1 MRGGADN
8 SEIFTTYSGTVPG
21 DAMDAIIPSS
31 SGDSFD
37 VEWQVN
43 DDGELTK
50 ATMEG
55 VFYPQTDPMT
65 YTVEFATTAAEGHHR
80 PGPEVSG
87 AAGQVEVSR
96 TSRVLLAMAAVAVA
110 FAAADT
116 YVVVLALPDMMTGVG
131 VPIDQL
137 QRAAPIVS
145 GFLLGYVAMLPLI
158 GRIADLRGRVPVL
171 VMALVLFALGSLIT
185 TLAYD
190 MPSIVAGRFLQGVG
204 GGGLVPATLALVAD
218 LYPVERRGIPLGV
231 VSAVQEIGSVLGPLF
246 GAAVLAVSDWRAI
259 FAINLAVG
267 LVLAAAIRALA
278 PRPTGGRRAA
288 GRAGSRHRRR
298 PPPPRHLRR
307 RRRRLPPTPGP
318 DARPDVGPALHPL
331 RRRRPLADTDRHDR
345 GRRTPAAPRLVL
357 VRTATAARPPGLVRV
372 LVEADLV
379 GALLLALALGGVIL
393 AFATADPKIEV
404 FSPRGRWYLLGAVVA
419 ATAFVWHVRR
429 AANPL
434 VPRGALRRT
443 PAWGALLVSFFVGAA
458 LIAALID
465 IPLFARTTVYP
476 DDQLPAALVLVRFLL
491 ALPVGAVAGGYLIRF
506 LSPGVVT
513 AVGMLMAAAA
523 FVLMT
528 RWGLTTLEEP
538 VANVALVVGGLGFGL
553 ALAPVNAALL
563 AFTDDDV
570 HGVATA
576 FVVVSRMVGMLIGIS
591 ALTTIGLRRYYAEQK
606 VALLSRSSATAGA
619 GARRSDL
626 LRVAGIAQEHAVFW
640 GPPGCAA
647 VAAVLALGSCG
658 PPQPVTAESHD
669 HSWLGSEPWPTSTT
683 SSTPTGSTP
692 GTSSTP
698 DSTASPTPASRWSR
712 AWTRASIRCACW
724 ACPPATPRSSA
735 TPAGASRRRRSRRWC
750 SASTAR
756 GRAHPRRP
764 PHPLRDGHSHPGGA
778 ARAGGGRPARTPW
791 QGLGVIAD
799 QRDALARRR
808 RCAPTR

>member
-1 MRGGADN
+1 V
-8 SEIFTTYSGTVPG
+8 SGTVSEP
-21 DAMDAIIPSS
+21 A
-31 SGDSFD
+31 
-37 VEWQVN
+37 
-43 DDGELTK
+43 
-50 ATMEG
+50 
-55 VFYPQTDPMT
+55 
-65 YTVEFATTAAEGHHR
+65 
-80 PGPEVSG
+80 
-87 AAGQVEVSR
+87 VSR
-96 TSRVLLAMAAVAVA
+96 TSRLLLAMAAVAVA

-171 VMALVLFALGSLIT
+171 VMALVLFAVGSLVT

-218 LYPVERRGIPLGV
+218 LYPVERRGVPLGV

-278 PRPTGGRRAA
+278 PRDT
-288 GRAGSRHRRR
+288 
-298 PPPPRHLRR
+298 LTTRR
-307 RRRRLPPTPGP
+307 RRGVDPVGLLLLLATFAGGAVVFVRPTALMRDLTWGRLFVPFAGDGRWLTPIG
-318 DARPDVGPALHPL
+318 AITVALLVLLLAWCWFAP
-331 RRRRPLADTDRHDR
+331 RPLLDLR
-345 GRRTPAAPRLVL
+345 GWLA
-357 VRTATAARPPGLVRV
+357 V

-379 GALLLALALGGVIL
+379 GALLLAVALGGVIL
-393 AFATADPKIEV
+393 AFATADPKVEV
-404 FSPRGRWYLLGAVVA
+404 FSPRGRWYLLGALVA
-419 ATAFVWHVRR
+419 GCAFAWHVRR

-434 VPRGALRRT
+434 VPRGALHRT

-491 ALPVGAVAGGYLIRF
+491 ALPVGAVAGGYLIRS

-513 AVGMLMAAAA
+513 AIGMLMAAAG

-528 RWGLTTLEEP
+528 RWGLTTIEEP
-538 VANVALVVGGLGFGL
+538 IANLALVTGGLGFGL

-570 HGVATA
+570 HGVASA
-576 FVVVSRMVGMLIGIS
+576 FVVVSRMVGMLVGVS
-591 ALTTIGLRRYYAEQK
+591 ALTTIGLRRYYSEQLAIPPVQEVCDGK
-606 VALLSRSSATAGA
+606 SRCKAF
-619 GARRSDL
+619 SDL

-640 GPPGCAA
+640 GAAGCAV
-647 VAAVLALGSCG
+647 VAGVLALVLFREVG
-658 PPQPVTAESHD
+658 PTR
-669 HSWLGSEPWPTSTT
+669 LG
-683 SSTPTGSTP
+683 
-692 GTSSTP
+692 
-698 DSTASPTPASRWSR
+698 
-712 AWTRASIRCACW
+712 
-724 ACPPATPRSSA
+724 
-735 TPAGASRRRRSRRWC
+735 
-750 SASTAR
+750 AR
-756 GRAHPRRP
+756 D
-764 PHPLRDGHSHPGGA
+764 LFSGA
-778 ARAGGGRPARTPW
+778 A
-791 QGLGVIAD
+791 
-799 QRDALARRR
+799 
-808 RCAPTR
+808 